1 MTSDCDGAAGAG
13 GNWGVNVTA
22 VLRLRYEEPVRLDRD
37 QLETIYRNLG
47 PAGADTVVNQALE
60 ELAAGLSQAAR
71 QYRTHR
77 FDQMRVTL
85 RALIAVSRQLGLTST
100 ARVARDVLDLLGSP
114 DAAALA
120 ATLARLERIGESSLI
135 AIWDLQD
142 LSI

>member
-1 MTSDCDGAAGAG
+1 
-13 GNWGVNVTA
+13 VNVTA

-37 QLETIYRNLG
+37 QLESMYRNLG
-47 PAGADTVVNQALE
+47 PTGADTVVNQALE
-60 ELAAGLSQAAR
+60 ELAAALSR
-71 QYRTHR
+71 TGKQYRSHR
-77 FDQMRVTL
+77 FDQMHATL

-100 ARVARDVLDLLGSP
+100 ARVARDVLDLTDTA

-120 ATLARLERIGESSLI
+120 ATMARLERIGESSLM